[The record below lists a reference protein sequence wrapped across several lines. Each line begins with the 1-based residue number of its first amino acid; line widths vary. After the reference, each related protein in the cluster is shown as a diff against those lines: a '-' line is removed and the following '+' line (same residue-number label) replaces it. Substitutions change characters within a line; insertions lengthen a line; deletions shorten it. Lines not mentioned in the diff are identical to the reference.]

1 MLFVTNI
8 HCTITDEDDSNTHLL
23 GRKCTRMQQHHPQIL
38 HKYAP
43 RAHDISGIAF
53 SNAGARFAA
62 SAAQPGIW
70 RCAAKLHRNAKP
82 CMTRGAPRANIVS
95 ITDAGSV
102 LEGAASKAHLSPT
115 HGTRAA
121 RELIRGRAWL
131 SFTTDTKKSTRFRGV
146 LLPLILRSH
155 RYTPTVTMSRGTV
168 GASARAFAL
177 PRAGRG

>member
-8 HCTITDEDDSNTHLL
+8 HCTITHHDDSQHSLF
-23 GRKCTRMQQHHPQIL
+23 GRQCTRMRPNHPQIL
-38 HKYAP
+38 HKHAP

-121 RELIRGRAWL
+121 LELHPGSRMA
-131 SFTTDTKKSTRFRGV
+131 DTEKRCENSHGV
-146 LLPLILRSH
+146 RWHDCRWI
-155 RYTPTVTMSRGTV
+155 
-168 GASARAFAL
+168 
-177 PRAGRG
+177 

>member
-121 RELIRGRAWL
+121 RELIRGRAWRA
-131 SFTTDTKKSTRFRGV
+131 FFHDTKKSSAVRACSTRRR
-146 LLPLILRSH
+146 PKHPKTR
-155 RYTPTVTMSRGTV
+155 
-168 GASARAFAL
+168 ASA
-177 PRAGRG
+177 G

>member
-1 MLFVTNI
+1 
-8 HCTITDEDDSNTHLL
+8 
-23 GRKCTRMQQHHPQIL
+23 MQQHHPQIL

-121 RELIRGRAWL
+121 RELIRGRASEITL
-131 SFTTDTKKSTRFRGV
+131 TDTQ
-146 LLPLILRSH
+146 
-155 RYTPTVTMSRGTV
+155 
-168 GASARAFAL
+168 
-177 PRAGRG
+177 

>member
-70 RCAAKLHRNAKP
+70 RCAADQHRNDNECTA
-82 CMTRGAPRANIVS
+82 RGTTHAHIVGIGAADS
-95 ITDAGSV
+95 A

-121 RELIRGRAWL
+121 RELIRGRAWRA
-131 SFTTDTKKSTRFRGV
+131 FFHDTKKSSAVSAPCERRPDGSRH
-146 LLPLILRSH
+146 RS
-155 RYTPTVTMSRGTV
+155 
-168 GASARAFAL
+168 
-177 PRAGRG
+177 

>member
-1 MLFVTNI
+1 MFIWRCNAS
-8 HCTITDEDDSNTHLL
+8 HCTITHEDDSQHNLF
-23 GRKCTRMQQHHPQIL
+23 GRECMRMRPNHPQIF
-38 HKYAP
+38 HKHAP

-102 LEGAASKAHLSPT
+102 LEGAASKAHLSPIECT
-115 HGTRAA
+115 APERHSSLHPGSRMRADTEKRCENSHG
-121 RELIRGRAWL
+121 E
-131 SFTTDTKKSTRFRGV
+131 D
-146 LLPLILRSH
+146 PL
-155 RYTPTVTMSRGTV
+155 
-168 GASARAFAL
+168 
-177 PRAGRG
+177 